1 MTSPGAEICK
11 SIGAHSSAVSL
22 GVAERQKSADKN
34 RNLWT
39 VFTPKSEE
47 ALLMLRSAFGNFN

>member
-34 RNLWT
+34 RNL
-39 VFTPKSEE
+39 
-47 ALLMLRSAFGNFN
+47 